1 MTRGS
6 QLAGEAKTPKPHLL
20 GHDISALK
28 EMQDRE
34 DGSFLDL
41 EMELKG
47 QHSVRSMKHGPGLL
61 TGGGLG
67 IEDSA

>member
-1 MTRGS
+1 L
-6 QLAGEAKTPKPHLL
+6 QAKQRPPNPHLL